1 METIRITRAGL
12 CAAISVK
19 SLGYFGSNPDYERAS
34 AIKHPNC
41 CRRIR
46 SPPVIRKL
54 LLGFAVVLVVV
65 VAAYVR
71 LRHTTV
77 PLETAYSGSRVVAVY
92 STSAQVREQIST
104 VSFGERLD
112 VLQRF
117 QDQVKVRTPDGV
129 VGWVAERDLLSAD
142 LWQRLKDLE
151 TKSEGMS
158 VEARG
163 HTRVLSN
170 LHFGPGRDTTR
181 VRQLNKDVPLELLT
195 RQPAEIKPTAA
206 AENAEQESSVP
217 PPEGKKED
225 WWFVRAHTTDQGA
238 MAGWLLGRF
247 VELDVPQPLADYASA
262 AGMRIVAWTEL
273 NRVNAASG
281 KPMPQY
287 LLVGT
292 HGPEGQ
298 PCDFTTMRVY
308 TWGKQRERYET
319 AYVESDFCGK
329 LPITRTQVPGTAGDV
344 AFSFPD
350 LSAGVAETRKYEMH
364 QTIVRRVREG
374 GAPRPR
380 KRHR

>member
-1 METIRITRAGL
+1 M
-12 CAAISVK
+12 
-19 SLGYFGSNPDYERAS
+19 
-34 AIKHPNC
+34 
-41 CRRIR
+41 
-46 SPPVIRKL
+46 IRKL

-71 LRHTTV
+71 LHHATT
-77 PLETAYSGSRVVAVY
+77 PLEIAYSGNRGVTVY
-92 STSAQVREQIST
+92 STSAQVREQITT

-151 TKSEGMS
+151 TKSEGMA

-195 RQPAEIKPTAA
+195 RQPAEIKPAA
-206 AENAEQESSVP
+206 TAENAEQESSGP
-217 PPEGKKED
+217 SPEGKQED

-247 VELDVPQPLADYASA
+247 VELDVPQPLPDYASA

-298 PCDFTTMRVY
+298 PCDFTMMRVY
-308 TWGKQRERYET
+308 TWGKQGERYET
-319 AYVESDFCGK
+319 AFVESDVCGK
-329 LPITRTQVPGTAGDV
+329 LPIARMQVPGAAGDV
-344 AFSFPD
+344 TFSFQD
-350 LSAGVAETRKYEMH
+350 LSGGVAETRKYEMH

-374 GAPRPR
+374 GAPQLR